1 MAMIFFVTLKTNK
14 DWYFNI
20 HLIYLFENAYW
31 LLAYSWI
38 FRWEISQSWCK
49 SMSYRTFTNF
59 QFLCDSP
66 CPVFSKFFNT
76 FFFLTQL
83 FNNFFFFMIF
93 KIRLHSWYH
102 LRRFWRTLEIFG
114 DGRNFDF
121 FLQLCC
127 LFWLWSFMP
136 NMENTEIW
144 IFEYSSK
151 RMRQWKKK
159 MKPLHCKT
167 VLDAYCCR
175 DSFIAMK
182 MESFLITLIG
192 SRG

>member
-1 MAMIFFVTLKTNK
+1 MIL
-14 DWYFNI
+14 NI

-31 LLAYSWI
+31 LLAYFWI
-38 FRWEISQSWCK
+38 FRWEISQSWWK

-83 FNNFFFFMIF
+83 FNNFFFFTIF

-127 LFWLWSFMP
+127 LFWHWSFMP

-167 VLDAYCCR
+167 VLDAYCSR